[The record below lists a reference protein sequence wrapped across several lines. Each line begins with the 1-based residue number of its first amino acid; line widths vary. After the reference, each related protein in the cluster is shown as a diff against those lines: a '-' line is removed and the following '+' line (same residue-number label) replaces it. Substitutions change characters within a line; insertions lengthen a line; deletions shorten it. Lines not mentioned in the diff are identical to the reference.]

1 LSLTV
6 TWVKLLAELMETI
19 HAFRDRERF
28 VAIHALRIDSIRS
41 VVDRLQQVLLP
52 HFILFKAS
60 SVQEECEEC
69 EECEGEQEYEE
80 LGTWSG
86 VR

>member
-1 LSLTV
+1 
-6 TWVKLLAELMETI
+6 METI
-19 HAFRDRERF
+19 HALRDRERL
-28 VAIHALRIDSIRS
+28 VAIVLRIDSIRS

-52 HFILFKAS
+52 HFIFFKAS